1 MLLSK
6 RELRKKRREKT
17 YKSTPMTTNY
27 MKNCSTSLVIRD
39 MHIKSTEI
47 TIRTPKNGKMKT
59 KQNKPTDIIKC
70 CQRCSNVNSLAQIK
84 EM

>member
-27 MKNCSTSLVIRD
+27 MKNCSTSLIRD
-39 MHIKSTEI
+39 MHIKSRDNNTNPQEWQ
-47 TIRTPKNGKMKT
+47 NENKT
-59 KQNKPTDIIKC
+59 K
-70 CQRCSNVNSLAQIK
+70 
-84 EM
+84 